1 MSSILSPCCT
11 GMRTRGSSISGPA
24 GIAGGGGGS
33 GSGSSAGGRG
43 CAAAALAANTSKV
56 ASKRRIESIL
66 LEVQQHLALL
76 RRRLEAALLV
86 ESEDGVDHFLR
97 LVAHLQEI
105 ELEDV
110 DHAFDRQA
118 LAHPLE
124 QAAPERLVHQDDRHL
139 ARLARLHQRER
150 LEQLIERAVAAG
162 QHDVGGRHFREHHF
176 AGEEVAKAQADVLIA
191 IAELLARQL

>member
-11 GMRTRGSSISGPA
+11 GMRTRGSSTSGPA

-56 ASKRRIESIL
+56 ASKRRIKSIL
-66 LEVQQHLALL
+66 LEVQQYLALL

-86 ESEDGVDHFLR
+86 EREDGVDHLLR
-97 LVAHLQEI
+97 LVAHLQKI

-110 DHAFDRQA
+110 DHALGGKA

-124 QAAPERLVHQDDRHL
+124 QPAPERLVHQDDRHL
-139 ARLARLHQRER
+139 SRLAGLHQRQR
-150 LEQLIERAVAAG
+150 LEQLVEGAVAAG
-162 QHDVGGRHFREHHF
+162 QHDVRGGHLGEHDL
-176 AGEEVAKAQADVLIA
+176 ASEEVAKAQADVLVA
-191 IAELLARQL
+191 IAGLLAR